1 MVKRCS
7 FYLCFLVFFIQLD
20 DYVFD
25 LVAPLQNIPTTIL
38 QFAIKMNELL
48 KTQIIYF
55 YPTVCMMGWLG
66 KAAFFLLVK
75 TVKNHR
81 M

>member
-1 MVKRCS
+1 MVKRCG
-7 FYLCFLVFFIQLD
+7 FNLCFLVFFIQLD

-48 KTQIIYF
+48 KNTNN
-55 YPTVCMMGWLG
+55 
-66 KAAFFLLVK
+66 LLLPYCVYDG
-75 TVKNHR
+75 VVR
-81 M
+81 